1 MVSLEKVR
9 NAQKILDEALKEVVN
24 AVCKD
29 ADKELSGV
37 NVVSENIVVVC
48 LSNLFTNNLSPAMYI
63 QSCQINAVKNA
74 TKNIKNFDD
83 LINKLSE
90 MKTTKKVKVGSE
102 TIFLND
108 VTIEAINSV
117 LLQL

>member
-1 MVSLEKVR
+1 MYILQKSKPLSR
-9 NAQKILDEALKEVVN
+9 DLSAIDAQIGVLQDTDEYYFIVI
-24 AVCKD
+24 
-29 ADKELSGV
+29 
-37 NVVSENIVVVC
+37 SENIVVVC

-102 TIFLND
+102 TIFLNK
-108 VTIEAINSV
+108 VGTP
-117 LLQL
+117 